1 MKLDSKY
8 FDRIRVKPEEDRL
21 NPPREPDCQWQGCE
35 LPGTHKAPKGR
46 NKEGEYFQ
54 FCIDHVRVY
63 NKSYNYFNGMNDD
76 AVAKYQKDS
85 ATGHRPTWKMGV
97 NRQAEGVDPSEE
109 DGGKTWEGAASDPFG
124 MFEESPFSAKAKET
138 EPRRRKLK
146 RLEKRSFEVMQLDDA
161 ATAVDIKARYKALVK
176 RHHPDANG
184 GDRGS
189 EDRLRQ
195 IIQAYNHLKSAGFC

>member
-21 NPPREPDCQWQGCE
+21 NPPKEPDCDWEGCGR
-35 LPGTHKAPKGR
+35 PGTHRAPVGR
-46 NKEGEYFQ
+46 NYEGQYYN
-54 FCIDHVRVY
+54 FCIDHVRLY
-63 NKSYNYFNGMNDD
+63 NKSYNYFNGMNDA

-85 ATGHRPTWKMGV
+85 LTGHRPTWTIGI
-97 NRQAEGVDPSEE
+97 NRHGSGQAAPGEE
-109 DGGKTWEGAASDPFG
+109 PAKRWTGQAGDPFG
-124 MFEESPFSAKAKET
+124 LFEEGPFAGSGDPT
-138 EPRRRKLK
+138 EPRRRRLK
-146 RLEKRSFEVMQLDDA
+146 RLESRSFEVLQLDE
-161 ATAVDIKARYKALVK
+161 TASAKDIKTRYKELVK